1 MLPSI
6 AAERRQNVAPGASP
20 GFSFETISAPEGRKS
35 PRNLSPRGYVPKRH
49 LPRACARGYTLSPLR
64 G

>member
-20 GFSFETISAPEGRKS
+20 GFSFETISAPPGLRSKTTS
-35 PRNLSPRGYVPKRH
+35 TPGLRPGLHSVAAPRLTVAAYFGH
-49 LPRACARGYTLSPLR
+49 F
-64 G
+64 